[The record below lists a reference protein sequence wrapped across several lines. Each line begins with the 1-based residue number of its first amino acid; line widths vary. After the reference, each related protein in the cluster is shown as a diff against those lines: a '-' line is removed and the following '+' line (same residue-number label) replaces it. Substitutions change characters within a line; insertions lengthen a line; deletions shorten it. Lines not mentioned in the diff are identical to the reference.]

1 MLLAAGEGS
10 RLGIP
15 KAVVEL
21 GGRRLADRGAQL
33 LRDGGAAPVLVVT
46 GAGNGV
52 GRAVALE
59 AIRRGAKV
67 AGVDISQAGL
77 DETAKLAG
85 PVDRFSTH
93 ALDITDKSAVDALPE
108 QVRARFGEVDGL
120 VHLAAIIHP
129 FLRVK
134 DLDDATIERVINV
147 NWWGTVYLDRAF
159 LPVLLE
165 RPEGHIVNTSSMGGF
180 IPVPGQTIYGASKA
194 AVKLFTEGL
203 YAECR
208 GTRVHVTVV
217 MPGGMSTNMPANSG
231 VTVDIDPAKAAEL
244 AKNLTTP
251 EGAAN
256 AILDG
261 MEKNAYRVLVGRDA
275 KLMDIL
281 YRVYPKGASN
291 FIARQMK
298 GLIPD

>member
-1 MLLAAGEGS
+1 MKVAG
-10 RLGIP
+10 
-15 KAVVEL
+15 K
-21 GGRRLADRGAQL
+21 
-33 LRDGGAAPVLVVT
+33 VLVVT
-46 GAGNGV
+46 GGGNGV
-52 GRAVALE
+52 GRAVTLE
-59 AIRRGAKV
+59 ALRRGARV
-67 AGVDISQAGL
+67 AAVDISQAGL
-77 DETAKLAG
+77 DETATLADAG
-85 PVDRFSTH
+85 DRLATYV
-93 ALDITDKSAVDALPE
+93 LDITDKAAVAALPGE
-108 QVRARFGEVDGL
+108 VATRFGAVDGL

-147 NWWGTVYLDRAF
+147 NWWGTLYLDRAF
-159 LPVLLE
+159 LPVLLA

-194 AVKLFTEGL
+194 AVKLLTEAL

-208 GTRVHVTVV
+208 GTKVHMTVV
-217 MPGGMSTNMPANSG
+217 IPGGMSTNMPGNSG
-231 VTVDIDPAKAAEL
+231 VSVNVDPAKAAEL

-251 EGAAN
+251 EQAAN

-261 MEKNAYRVLVGRDA
+261 MEKDAYRVLIGRDA
-275 KLMDIL
+275 KLMDVL
-281 YRVYPKGASN
+281 YRVYPKGAAN

>member
-1 MLLAAGEGS
+1 MKTMG
-10 RLGIP
+10 
-15 KAVVEL
+15 K
-21 GGRRLADRGAQL
+21 
-33 LRDGGAAPVLVVT
+33 VLVVT

-261 MEKNAYRVLVGRDA
+261 MEKNAYHVLVGRDA

>member
-1 MLLAAGEGS
+1 MKTNG
-10 RLGIP
+10 
-15 KAVVEL
+15 K
-21 GGRRLADRGAQL
+21 
-33 LRDGGAAPVLVVT
+33 VLVVT

-77 DETAKLAG
+77 DETATLANA
-85 PVDRFSTH
+85 VDRFSTH
-93 ALDITDKSAVDALPE
+93 ALDITDKAAVNALPE
-108 QVRARFGEVDGL
+108 QVAARFGSVDGL

-129 FLRVK
+129 LLRVK

-194 AVKLFTEGL
+194 AVKLLTEAL

-217 MPGGMSTNMPANSG
+217 MPGGMATNMPANSG
-231 VTVDIDPAKAAEL
+231 VTVALPEGADVERL
-244 AKNLTTP
+244 ARNLTTP
-251 EGAAN
+251 ESAAN
-256 AILDG
+256 QILDG
-261 MEKNAYRVLVGRDA
+261 MERNAYRVLVGRDA
-275 KLMDIL
+275 KLMDLL
-281 YRVYPKGASN
+281 YRIYPKGASN

-298 GLIPD
+298 GLLG